1 MTAPHGH
8 ISYWQLYRSFL
19 RFLAKKRNVGGGG
32 GEVHP
37 ICVLLPKIP
46 NAWVE
51 VWPKDTSLHTP
62 LHTPLRSA
70 VRTSVL
76 TPICTPMR
84 TPMHT
89 PIPTHVSMH
98 ERMYT

>member
-32 GEVHP
+32 EVHP

-51 VWPKDTSLHTP
+51 VWPKDTSLH
-62 LHTPLRSA
+62 LYIS
-70 VRTSVL
+70 
-76 TPICTPMR
+76 CQK
-84 TPMHT
+84 
-89 PIPTHVSMH
+89 VSKS
-98 ERMYT
+98 TFINWAT